1 MAKINKE
8 TKATDQKEEV
18 LLGGSEQGSEA
29 QQSGPQAGS
38 EGSQPT
44 PQQPPVPNP
53 HPQQPPKA
61 KAPED
66 TLRVFKEMPGAFLP
80 KRANANDA
88 GVDFFLPVL
97 TDGYKE
103 ILEEANPD
111 ISVARS
117 IQGGFALSDEYAS
130 KMTEEQRQ
138 AYVQE
143 AQHFLMIPAGSHI
156 ILPLGVRVA
165 TPKGTAMML
174 QNKSGIATKLSLA
187 VGANVIDE
195 GYRGTVKL
203 HLYNFSTVP
212 AKLVFG
218 MKIVQ
223 GVIYKM
229 NYEAVSEVSEEE
241 FKGIAGGTTRGEG
254 GFGST
259 GL

>member
-8 TKATDQKEEV
+8 TKVTEQKDEV
-18 LLGGSEQGSEA
+18 LLGGSEQGS
-29 QQSGPQAGS
+29 
-38 EGSQPT
+38 QPA
-44 PQQPPVPNP
+44 PQQPPRSGGGGGPQ
-53 HPQQPPKA
+53 PQQPPMA

-241 FKGIAGGTTRGEG
+241 FKGIAGGTSRGEG

>member
-18 LLGGSEQGSEA
+18 LLGGSEQGS
-29 QQSGPQAGS
+29 
-38 EGSQPT
+38 QPT
-44 PQQPPVPNP
+44 PQQPPQSGGGGGQQPPVPNP
-53 HPQQPPKA
+53 HHQQPP

-229 NYEAVSEVSEEE
+229 NYETVSEVSEEE

>member
-18 LLGGSEQGSEA
+18 LLGGSEQGS
-29 QQSGPQAGS
+29 
-38 EGSQPT
+38 QPT
-44 PQQPPVPNP
+44 PQQPPQSGGGGGQQHPVPNP
-53 HPQQPPKA
+53 HPQQPP

-241 FKGIAGGTTRGEG
+241 FKGIAGGTSRGEG

>member
-8 TKATDQKEEV
+8 TKVTDQKEEV
-18 LLGGSEQGSEA
+18 LLGGSEQGS
-29 QQSGPQAGS
+29 
-38 EGSQPT
+38 QPT
-44 PQQPPVPNP
+44 PQQPPQSGGGGGQQPPVPNP
-53 HPQQPPKA
+53 QPQQPP

-241 FKGIAGGTTRGEG
+241 FKGIAGGTSRGEG

>member
-8 TKATDQKEEV
+8 TKVTDQKEEV
-18 LLGGSEQGSEA
+18 LLGGSEQGS
-29 QQSGPQAGS
+29 
-38 EGSQPT
+38 QPT
-44 PQQPPVPNP
+44 PQQPPQSGGGGGQQPPVPNP
-53 HPQQPPKA
+53 QPQQPP

-241 FKGIAGGTTRGEG
+241 FKGITGGTSRGEG